1 MKLNS
6 ASVNRVTAISPVW
19 IVPIVSLLIAAWLA
33 FQAHQNKGAII
44 EISFTN
50 ASDIIP
56 NQTQIRLKDVH
67 IGGVTQVKLSDD
79 LKTVKVIA
87 EVDRDIS
94 KHLSEHSR
102 FWVVTPRISAT
113 GVSNLGTLIS
123 GVYIV
128 MDPGEPGRYTTKFN
142 GLESPPSFQS
152 DDKGTQ
158 FVLQAK
164 ELGSLDIGSP
174 IYYRQVRVGEVT
186 SYKLSDNN
194 NHVDVNIFIRAPYNS
209 IIQTRS
215 RFWNV
220 SGFGVTVGAD
230 GVKAQ
235 MASVASLISGGIA
248 FDNAAAFEN
257 AEPAKEND
265 RFFLYD
271 DRESVQEGQY
281 DVKVF
286 YRLRFDMSVRGL
298 TVGAP
303 VEFRGIYI
311 GEVVSVALDTSDIDN
326 HTTLVYIAMEPQRL
340 EASGTPTR
348 EEVDNR
354 MSRLV
359 DQGLRAHMK
368 TSSLLTGAKYID
380 LVINKKIADR
390 KIANKEIADKKI
402 ADQNANTSEASLFRR
417 EANYSVIPTASQ
429 PDDIGQEVASVIAR
443 VEAIPIEQIGQDLGA
458 SMQSLKT
465 LLQDLEQNRTTLKVD
480 SVLAKLDDALGRTQ
494 SVLSGVDNL
503 VGTLD
508 DTLAPDSETKYALT
522 NMLKS
527 VSDAATS
534 ADQFMQELTRNPN
547 VIITG
552 VEKDDDK

>member
-19 IVPIVSLLIAAWLA
+19 IVPIVSLLIAGWLA
-33 FQAHQNKGAII
+33 FQAYQNKGAII

-67 IGGVTQVKLSDD
+67 IGDVTQVKLSDD

-128 MDPGEPGRYTTKFN
+128 MDPGESGRYTTKFN

-194 NHVDVNIFIRAPYNS
+194 NHVDVNIFIRAPYNK

-220 SGFGVTVGAD
+220 SGFGMTVGAD
-230 GVKAQ
+230 GVKAKI
-235 MASVASLISGGIA
+235 ASVASLISGGIA
-248 FDNAAAFEN
+248 FDNAAGFEN
-257 AEPAKEND
+257 AEPANEND

-298 TVGAP
+298 KVGAP

-311 GEVVSVALDTSDIDN
+311 GEVVSVALDTSDMDN
-326 HTTLVYIAMEPQRL
+326 HTTLVYISMEPQRL

-380 LVINKKIADR
+380 LVI
-390 KIANKEIADKKI
+390 DKNL
-402 ADQNANTSEASLFRR
+402 ATNSTDNTNNVSNTQTELFKR

-429 PDDIGQEVASVIAR
+429 PDDIGQEVAGVIAR

-458 SMQSLKT
+458 SMSSLKT
-465 LLQDLEQNRTTLKVD
+465 LLRDIEKNRTTLKVD

-494 SVLSGVDNL
+494 SVLSGVDSL

-547 VIITG
+547 AIITG